1 MTKSKDVAYLLY
13 DSNGQLIDWDVSD
26 DFMDYLRSEGFEDVS
41 KKQVMEILAKHRR
54 EAEMIDESGRVVRP
68 ANATIN

>member
-26 DFMDYLRSEGFEDVS
+26 DFMDYLGSEGFEDVS